1 MGQKART
8 QHKQKEAERNI
19 HKTNTEQTKKSQ
31 CTSDILNEEVMIISF
46 WLGFIALFCLVKKI
60 A

>member
-31 CTSDILNEEVMIISF
+31 CTSDILNEEVMIMTYRHCKTKLGYVHF
-46 WLGFIALFCLVKKI
+46 W
-60 A
+60 